1 VSEIQFNQ
9 AVNAIELVTP
19 RSEITFESMPAPQKM
34 AQFAYAIS
42 AEVTNGEYDLGSG
55 RFVLLHQPGGQ
66 EAWDGEFRCVTYL
79 SVDLEETMQ
88 DDPLLPEVGWNWLL
102 DSLRS
107 NGANFSTESGTVTK
121 AVSHSFG
128 KLSPNADGADIEI
141 RASWTPVISSPSDI
155 ANHFNG
161 WLQLMAELAGL
172 APIPEGVATFAKR
185 K

>member
-1 VSEIQFNQ
+1 M
-9 AVNAIELVTP
+9 NAIELVTP

-128 KLSPNADGADIEI
+128 KLSTASDGGEIEI
-141 RASWTPVISSPSDI
+141 RASWTPIIDKPEDLLGHLEAWCNLLAEISY
-155 ANHFNG
+155 
-161 WLQLMAELAGL
+161 LM
-172 APIPEGVATFAKR
+172 PVPDGVASFR
-185 K
+185 R